1 MSGPQRTAKVR
12 RRLPVVTGSSGPDE
26 YGRMPGE
33 RVPGAPKTPA
43 ECRQG
48 SGGEH
53 AQRPC
58 PWVGCEFHMMLEVRP
73 SGAIRFAHGLIDE
86 EGAHVEETLRA
97 MPYTCVLDAMDM
109 IEEAQV
115 SKLPNYEDIGKA
127 MGLSGARQGASQTE
141 ERAMEKILRLPAVYL
156 RALRALLDD

>member
-1 MSGPQRTAKVR
+1 MSGPQRTARVR
-12 RRLPVVTGSSGPDE
+12 RRLPVVTGPVGPDE

-33 RVPGAPKTPA
+33 RVPGAPKTIA

-73 SGAIRFAHGLIDE
+73 SGAIRFVHGPIDE
-86 EGAHVEETLRA
+86 EGAHVERTLRS

-109 IEEAQV
+109 IPDAQV
-115 SKLPNYEDIGKA
+115 SGLALLEDIGRA
-127 MGLSGARQGASQTE
+127 MGLSGSRQGASQTE
-141 ERAMEKILRLPAVYL
+141 ERALEKI
-156 RALRALLDD
+156 RAMNPSVLAALSDCLD